1 MKKLFTVCLLSALCS
16 VYLFSQDKI
25 TTKDNK
31 QLDVKIVEKTNKS
44 VRYTMPDY
52 TDGPV
57 LMLKNRRIMKLEY
70 KNGVTDQMGYQNPRK
85 NNPFGISIGGGKWV
99 TPGLMFTASMDYFI
113 IPQLD
118 MEVNMGTDSQKPF
131 YLSAGPRIHI
141 NSRYSENRLTP
152 FTGALFGYEYG
163 KEFVQIP
170 LGVNYIYKLSKWN
183 LNFSLSVNE
192 LMFSNEYQ
200 TVIEFRGGV
209 RFRL

>member
-1 MKKLFTVCLLSALCS
+1 
-16 VYLFSQDKI
+16 
-25 TTKDNK
+25 
-31 QLDVKIVEKTNKS
+31 
-44 VRYTMPDY
+44 
-52 TDGPV
+52 
-57 LMLKNRRIMKLEY
+57 
-70 KNGVTDQMGYQNPRK
+70 
-85 NNPFGISIGGGKWV
+85 
-99 TPGLMFTASMDYFI
+99 
-113 IPQLD
+113 
-118 MEVNMGTDSQKPF
+118 MGTDSQKPF

-192 LMFSNEYQ
+192 LIFSNEYQ
-200 TVIEFRGGV
+200 TVIEFRGGL